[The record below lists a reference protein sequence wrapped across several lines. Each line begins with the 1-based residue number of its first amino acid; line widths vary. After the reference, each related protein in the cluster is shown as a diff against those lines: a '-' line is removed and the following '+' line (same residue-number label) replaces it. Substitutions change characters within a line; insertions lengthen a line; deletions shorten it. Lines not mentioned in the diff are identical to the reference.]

1 VLILPIMPE
10 VKKIVIIGGESTG
23 KSTLCAQLAA
33 HYNTS
38 WVREFAREFLEKQQC
53 TYAYSDLVKIALGQ
67 LASENIAVNKANQYL
82 FCDTN
87 LHVIKVWSEH
97 KYKQCDPIIIEQI
110 KQQKYDAYILTSP
123 DFPWQHDPLREHPEE
138 AMRQYFF
145 MLYKSILENEQTPFC
160 IVDGSE
166 RNRLIQAIA
175 FIEELF

>member
-1 VLILPIMPE
+1 MPE

-53 TYAYSDLVKIALGQ
+53 TYAYSDLIKIALGQ

-97 KYKQCDPIIIEQI
+97 K
-110 KQQKYDAYILTSP
+110 
-123 DFPWQHDPLREHPEE
+123 
-138 AMRQYFF
+138 
-145 MLYKSILENEQTPFC
+145 
-160 IVDGSE
+160 
-166 RNRLIQAIA
+166 
-175 FIEELF
+175 